1 MTRNPII
8 ALSVFAVAACGD
20 PVTDRSIADEEP
32 LAQVAAEEDGG
43 LAESRTLE
51 AGDLAGLDLG
61 GRIEGPQGNEVKTS
75 LSNELGVLA
84 ELVSFVACPG
94 GMAICNP
101 SAAPQGTVYTYVH
114 VVKPGENMN
123 TRGGDG
129 NSPGEDAKR
138 PMVFMMAAPAHGF
151 TGEAGYSQAEA
162 SAAGGSQVEV
172 QVSCEEDGQIFWTV
186 NLGDDNGWTSGE
198 PITFYW
204 RSTLPPASPA
214 PVYSLRVNGVT
225 AVGPG
230 PYPAE
235 DPAASNA
242 CMASSTRG

>member
-8 ALSVFAVAACGD
+8 ALSALALAACGD

-32 LAQVAAEEDGG
+32 STAGVAVVDEPQ
-43 LAESRTLE
+43 AESRPID
-51 AGDLAGLDLG
+51 AGDLASLDLG
-61 GRIEGPQGNEVKTS
+61 ARVEGPQGNEVSTS

-84 ELVSFVACPG
+84 ELVSYVACPA

-114 VVKPGENMN
+114 VVNPGENMN
-123 TRGGDG
+123 SRGGDG
-129 NSPGEDAKR
+129 NSPGEDAER
-138 PMVFMMAAPAHGF
+138 SMVFMMAAPAHGF
-151 TGEAGYSQAEA
+151 TGEAGYSRAEA

-186 NLGDDNGWTSGE
+186 NLGDENGWTSGE

-204 RSTLPPASPA
+204 RSTLPPTSPA

-235 DPAASNA
+235 DPAAPNA